1 MIKTDE
7 ALASSYLEANQRR
20 LVLFYSFFST
30 TEKILR
36 IN

>member
-20 LVLFYSFFST
+20 L
-30 TEKILR
+30 
-36 IN
+36 